1 MTNYVCKMMGKP
13 IENWEISS
21 AVNQRLILKS
31 SPDSEKSDIYI
42 RHVWVFFFSRLW
54 IIILYIVR
62 LYCFILLLDF
72 KLHDTI
78 KTMIFSWKTT

>member
-13 IENWEISS
+13 IENWEIRS
-21 AVNQRLILKS
+21 AVNQRLTLKS
-31 SPDSEKSDIYI
+31 SSDSQKMTFILDMCQ
-42 RHVWVFFFSRLW
+42 VFFFLRLW
-54 IIILYIVR
+54 IIILYIVS

-78 KTMIFSWKTT
+78 KNVIF